1 MAAIF
6 SVQTYNNPGN
16 IFSQVRFS
24 LVLTWKKK
32 KKIEGSIEGIFFI
45 EDILS
50 QTFGHILPSAWN
62 FLFTPIH
69 LDNISLPSVLN
80 LVGHLLWTKRA
91 SSIL

>member
-6 SVQTYNNPGN
+6 SVQTYNSPGN
-16 IFSQVRFS
+16 IFSQVHFS

-32 KKIEGSIEGIFFI
+32 MEGSIEGIFFI

-80 LVGHLLWTKRA
+80 LVGHLLWTKTA